1 MIHTFSYEGEL
12 IIGLENI
19 KAPQSLNLLIEIKKS
34 GNENYAFTQNLEW
47 LYSGTN
53 GWKQLKNPNDII
65 YDETINLTKTGVISL
80 SIPGDIANDLN
91 LFNNDKFY
99 IKACSKS
106 QADQFSLV
114 KAVYT
119 NGVRTVECFGDDEL
133 EKTDHLPQSAEG
145 FNPSIPGVINIDQ
158 LENGGKDKESALSFT
173 NVLVKFYITNRPI
186 TKKRYRKVH
195 PSTVQLVILR

>member
-53 GWKQLKNPNDII
+53 GWKQLSPNDII
-65 YDETINLTKTGVISL
+65 YDETINLTKTGVISI

-133 EKTDHLPQSAEG
+133 EKTEHLPPQSAES
-145 FNPSIPGVINIDQ
+145 FTLHTGVINIDQ
-158 LENGGKDKESALSFT
+158 PKKTFGEKDKESAL
-173 NVLVKFYITNRPI
+173 KFYKRVSQIYI
-186 TKKRYRKVH
+186 TK
-195 PSTVQLVILR
+195 